1 MYVDRF
7 ILGIIATIGFVLL
20 LILVYAIIQTIKKNR
35 RN

>member
-7 ILGIIATIGFVLL
+7 ILGIIATIGFELL